1 MIHKLGHLRDLD
13 DIVVEDEAILKDLTE
28 FLSVLDNEYGE
39 DRDVDNSD
47 GGYVLYCEAGTS
59 LDELEAVFNYKAVFD
74 WSGNIKS
81 KIPYCSTMFFLNN
94 ETAVVIVM
102 SIEDAPENIKNEI
115 EYR

>member
-13 DIVVEDEAILKDLTE
+13 NIVVEDEAILKDLTE

-47 GGYVLYCEAGTS
+47 GGYILFCDLGTS
-59 LDELEAVFNYKAVFD
+59 LDELAEVFNFKAVFD

-81 KIPYCSTMFFLNN
+81 KIPYCSTMYFLNN
-94 ETAVVIVM
+94 EFAVVLVM
-102 SIEDAPENIKNEI
+102 AIQDTPDYIKNEI

>member
-13 DIVVEDEAILKDLTE
+13 NIVVEDEAILKDLTE

-39 DRDVDNSD
+39 SRNIDVDD
-47 GGYVLYCEAGTS
+47 GGYVLFCDVETS
-59 LDELEAVFNYKAVFD
+59 LDELAEVFNFKAVFD

-81 KIPYCSTMFFLNN
+81 KIPYCSTMYFLNN
-94 ETAVVIVM
+94 EFAVVLVM
-102 SIEDAPENIKNEI
+102 AIQDTPDYIKNEI

>member
-1 MIHKLGHLRDLD
+1 MIHKLGHLQDLD
-13 DIVVEDEAILKDLTE
+13 NIVVEDEAILKDLTE
-28 FLSVLDNEYGE
+28 FLSVLDIEYGE

-47 GGYVLYCEAGTS
+47 GGYVLYCEVGTS

-81 KIPYCSTMFFLNN
+81 KIPYCSTMYFLNN
-94 ETAVVIVM
+94 EFAVVLVM
-102 SIEDAPENIKNEI
+102 AIQDTPDYIKNEI